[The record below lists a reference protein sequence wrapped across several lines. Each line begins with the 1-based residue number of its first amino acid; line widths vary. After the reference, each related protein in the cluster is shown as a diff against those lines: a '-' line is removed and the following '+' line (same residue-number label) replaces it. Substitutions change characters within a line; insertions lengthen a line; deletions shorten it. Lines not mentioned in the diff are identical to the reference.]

1 MLRNLAFIVKTV
13 SQSKLAI
20 YQKYRKKYNLQQHWI
35 PTMPL
40 LWLLIRW
47 NVYSPIAKNKECNA
61 SFMWPLPSPLWSSL
75 FLFQERLAHKN
86 IAVPLLPWDSYNRYT
101 LDHPETGHTSSMAF
115 SLPGRSLVLSK
126 MLMETYS
133 PLQKVLDSWL
143 SPIYTRTIW
152 STPKR
157 SSPSLESQEALL
169 LAIQFQH
176 HYWMN
181 KT

>member
-1 MLRNLAFIVKTV
+1 
-13 SQSKLAI
+13 
-20 YQKYRKKYNLQQHWI
+20 
-35 PTMPL
+35 MPL

-47 NVYSPIAKNKECNA
+47 NVYKVPKDKEFNA
-61 SFMWPLPSPLWSSL
+61 CFMWPLPSPLWNIL
-75 FLFQERLAHKN
+75 FLLQKRLAHKN
-86 IAVPLLPWDSYNRYT
+86 IAVPLLPWHSYNRYT

-126 MLMETYS
+126 MLMETYC

-143 SPIYTRTIW
+143 SLICTRTIC

-157 SSPSLESQEALL
+157 SSPSLVSQEGLL